1 MLLVTDR
8 RPVVPLPLAHEG
20 AVEPREVADRFF
32 VREVAEA
39 LGERRE
45 AGLAADEDGRPD
57 HEAGHYEDA
66 LTVREADLSMLRRIS
81 APAHEVL
88 IAQGNLAMSYQRLGR
103 SEALRLRQ
111 KVYSGH
117 VNLHGEEDPDTLRE
131 ANNYAALLRKLGRF
145 EEARSLLRKT
155 MPVARRVLGE
165 SHDLTLTMRSIYA
178 RALYEDPDT
187 TLDSTREAVTI
198 LEDVAPTARRVFGGA
213 HPLTNDIEGDLREL
227 RAALV
232 ARETQSSGSA

>member
-1 MLLVTDR
+1 MLLVTNR

-81 APAHEVL
+81 APA
-88 IAQGNLAMSYQRLGR
+88 Q
-103 SEALRLRQ
+103 
-111 KVYSGH
+111 
-117 VNLHGEEDPDTLRE
+117 
-131 ANNYAALLRKLGRF
+131 
-145 EEARSLLRKT
+145 
-155 MPVARRVLGE
+155 
-165 SHDLTLTMRSIYA
+165 
-178 RALYEDPDT
+178 DPDT